1 MGPMYLPF
9 CSSHIFL
16 ISSFSGAVCEGT
28 TTLEKQAEVGA
39 LTSFLQNS
47 SIEHS
52 ESLELFQGAG
62 VR

>member
-9 CSSHIFL
+9 CSSH
-16 ISSFSGAVCEGT
+16 SFSGAVCEGT